1 LIAPSFVWCCIEP
14 TISAKFTNDMT
25 AEPLSPSKRDLAL
38 AKICLN
44 CPVCRR
50 SRKLQKGAAFW
61 LTSKVES
68 RLCPFCRA
76 YERVCGR
83 KAHEPLSK

>member
-1 LIAPSFVWCCIEP
+1 MPRLESCIGAHD
-14 TISAKFTNDMT
+14 SAKFIGDMT
-25 AEPLSPSKRDLAL
+25 VAPKNPSKLNLAL

-76 YERVCGR
+76 YERVYGR
-83 KAHEPLSK
+83 KAHEPLS